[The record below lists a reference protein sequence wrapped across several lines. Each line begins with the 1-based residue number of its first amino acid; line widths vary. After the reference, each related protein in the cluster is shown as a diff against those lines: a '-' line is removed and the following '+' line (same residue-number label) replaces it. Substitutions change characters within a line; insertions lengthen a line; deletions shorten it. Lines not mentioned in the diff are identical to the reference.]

1 MRNPNIV
8 ILFVL
13 ALVYTSCTSIK
24 PLEVKYRPIQGS
36 GFYSTSAATKSTM
49 VKHKDENIIV
59 CSEPAPDA
67 TFDEQDGGSLGFSFL
82 HVGDQASGGASG
94 GETEAG
100 LGGRSVN
107 VLLTRVMFFRMCEFF
122 ANTNLPDS
130 MKVEIYK
137 STVQSVLSLN
147 QQNFGVGT
155 QNGATT
161 TGTFSESNSITPPV
175 IQNNGK
181 VKSDSTSSGSPSAN
195 DDDKK
200 DCDPFSNPNCNS

>member
-8 ILFVL
+8 ILFAL
-13 ALVYTSCTSIK
+13 SLVYTSCTSIK
-24 PLEVKYRPIQGS
+24 PLEVKYRPIHGS

-67 TFDEQDGGSLGFSFL
+67 TFNEQDGGSLGFSLL

-130 MKVEIYK
+130 MKLK
-137 STVQSVLSLN
+137 SIK
-147 QQNFGVGT
+147 
-155 QNGATT
+155 A
-161 TGTFSESNSITPPV
+161 
-175 IQNNGK
+175 
-181 VKSDSTSSGSPSAN
+181 
-195 DDDKK
+195 
-200 DCDPFSNPNCNS
+200 PFNPFLA